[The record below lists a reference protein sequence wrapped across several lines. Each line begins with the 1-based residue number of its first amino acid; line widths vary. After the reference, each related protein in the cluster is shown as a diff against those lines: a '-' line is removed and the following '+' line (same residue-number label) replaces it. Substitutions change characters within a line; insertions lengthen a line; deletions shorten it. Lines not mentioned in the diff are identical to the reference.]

1 MPLVKEKLET
11 KEIIK
16 DMRKNV
22 SVQVDS
28 DFALLLPSGVYE
40 IKKMEPRSKIRTI
53 IVFCLFLAIAGIIGF
68 GYFCQDQVCALSKRS
83 MILQPDLLSYNDIP
97 QQPPLPP
104 GAVGAASAQAVA
116 TGALIVHQQLQQ
128 QMHQQQPLPMASTKT
143 IQQNNIIIAN
153 AGLSYDDVL
162 NDDFQ
167 FDMDGHDVMV
177 FLHIQKTG
185 GTSFGR
191 HLVRDLDLKRPC
203 ECQRQRKR
211 CYCFRPHRNENWLFS
226 RYSTGWKCGLHADWT
241 ELTSCVDQELDKN
254 EGESAKRRY
263 FYITLLREPIARYM
277 SEYRHVKRG
286 ATWKGSR
293 HWCLGRQATTQE
305 LPPCYKGKDWLDVTI
320 DEFAGCDSNLAANR
334 QTRMLADLALV
345 GCYNKSAMPSHER
358 DRVMLAS
365 AKRNLAA
372 MAYFGL
378 TEYQKISQYIF
389 EETFNLRFAIPFEQ
403 HNTTLSVSAIHNLR
417 PDQRRHIEE
426 LNSLDI
432 ELYAFAKNLLFERF
446 EHLKAKDNDFEKRF
460 ANLGNI
466 YYKQGVTEFNWD
478 SNIDETVSTEH

>member
-1 MPLVKEKLET
+1 MPNNL
-11 KEIIK
+11 
-16 DMRKNV
+16 DMHKNV

-53 IVFCLFLAIAGIIGF
+53 IFFCLFLAIAGIIGF
-68 GYFCQDQVCALSKRS
+68 GYFCQDQVCALSKRAVLVQS
-83 MILQPDLLSYNDIP
+83 SDMLTYNE
-97 QQPPLPP
+97 L
-104 GAVGAASAQAVA
+104 
-116 TGALIVHQQLQQ
+116 
-128 QMHQQQPLPMASTKT
+128 QPLPLHQQSGGSYNNHNTNGNNNNNNNNMGGSTAIASKAS
-143 IQQNNIIIAN
+143 QPQNIIVN
-153 AGLSYDDVL
+153 SGLSYEDVL

-241 ELTSCVDQELDKN
+241 ELTSCVDVELDKN
-254 EGESAKRRY
+254 EGETAKRRY
-263 FYITLLREPIARYM
+263 FYISLLREPISRYM
-277 SEYRHVKRG
+277 SEYRHVRRG

-293 HWCLGRQATTQE
+293 HWCLGRQATASE
-305 LPPCYKGKDWLDVTI
+305 LPPCYKGKDWLDV
-320 DEFAGCDSNLAANR
+320 DLDQFAGCESNLAANR

-345 GCYNKSAMPSHER
+345 GCYNKSSMPAHER

-378 TEYQKISQYIF
+378 TEYQKMSQYIF

-403 HNTTLSVSAIHNLR
+403 HNTTISATAVHNLR
-417 PDQRRHIEE
+417 PDQKRRIEK

-432 ELYAFAKNLLFERF
+432 ELYAYAKNLLFQRF
-446 EHLKAKDNDFEKRF
+446 ERLKAKDTNFEQRY

-466 YYKQGVTEFNWD
+466 YFKQGVTEFNWD
-478 SNIDETVSTEH
+478 SNLEDAISTDH

>member
-1 MPLVKEKLET
+1 MGRAIFT
-11 KEIIK
+11 NII
-16 DMRKNV
+16 
-22 SVQVDS
+22 
-28 DFALLLPSGVYE
+28 LPCGKQCEFKVIFY
-40 IKKMEPRSKIRTI
+40 
-53 IVFCLFLAIAGIIGF
+53 VAI
-68 GYFCQDQVCALSKRS
+68 YQSQVCALSKRAVLVQS
-83 MILQPDLLSYNDIP
+83 SDMLTYNE
-97 QQPPLPP
+97 L
-104 GAVGAASAQAVA
+104 
-116 TGALIVHQQLQQ
+116 
-128 QMHQQQPLPMASTKT
+128 QPLPLHQQSGGSYNNHNTNGNNNNNMGGSTAIASKAS
-143 IQQNNIIIAN
+143 QPQNIIVN
-153 AGLSYDDVL
+153 SGLSYEDVL

-241 ELTSCVDQELDKN
+241 ELTSCVDVELDKN
-254 EGESAKRRY
+254 EGETAKRRY
-263 FYITLLREPIARYM
+263 FYISLLREPISRYM
-277 SEYRHVKRG
+277 SEYRHVRRG

-293 HWCLGRQATTQE
+293 HWCLGRQATASE
-305 LPPCYKGKDWLDVTI
+305 LPPCYKGKDWLDV
-320 DEFAGCDSNLAANR
+320 DLDQFAGCESNLAANR

-345 GCYNKSAMPSHER
+345 GCYNKSSMPAHER

-378 TEYQKISQYIF
+378 TEYQKMSQYIF

-403 HNTTLSVSAIHNLR
+403 HNTTISATAVQNLR
-417 PDQRRHIEE
+417 HDQKRRIEK

-432 ELYAFAKNLLFERF
+432 ELYAYAKNLLFQRF
-446 EHLKAKDNDFEKRF
+446 ERLKAKDTNFEQRY

-466 YYKQGVTEFNWD
+466 YFKQGVTEFNWD
-478 SNIDETVSTEH
+478 SNLEDAISTDH

>member
-1 MPLVKEKLET
+1 MSSPLMMV
-11 KEIIK
+11 
-16 DMRKNV
+16 M
-22 SVQVDS
+22 
-28 DFALLLPSGVYE
+28 
-40 IKKMEPRSKIRTI
+40 
-53 IVFCLFLAIAGIIGF
+53 
-68 GYFCQDQVCALSKRS
+68 VCALSKRS
-83 MILQPDLLSYNDIP
+83 MILQPDIPPYNEIAA
-97 QQPPLPP
+97 PP
-104 GAVGAASAQAVA
+104 GALGAAAAQASS
-116 TGALIVHQQLQQ
+116 TGALMVHQTSASSFSSSKYQQPQSQPQTQQ
-128 QMHQQQPLPMASTKT
+128 QQQHLSALASTKS

-153 AGLSYDDVL
+153 PGLSYDDVL
-162 NDDFQ
+162 NEDFQ

-191 HLVRDLDLKRPC
+191 HLVHDLDLKRPC

-226 RYSTGWKCGLHADWT
+226 RYSTGWRCGLHADWT
-241 ELTSCVDQELDKN
+241 ELTSCVDQVLDKN

-263 FYITLLREPIARYM
+263 FYISLIREPLARYM

-286 ATWKGSR
+286 ATWKNSR
-293 HWCLGRQATTQE
+293 HWCLGRQATQKE
-305 LPPCYKGKDWLDVTI
+305 LPPCYKGDDWLDVTI
-320 DEFAGCDSNLAANR
+320 DEFAGCESNLATNR

-345 GCYNKSAMPSHER
+345 GCYNKSAMPAHER

-365 AKRNLAA
+365 AKRNLAS

-403 HNTTLSVSAIHNLR
+403 HNNTLSVSAIHNLR
-417 PDQRRHIEE
+417 PDQRRKIEE
-426 LNSLDI
+426 LNNLDI

-446 EHLKAKDNDFEKRF
+446 EHLKARDNDFEKRF

>member
-1 MPLVKEKLET
+1 MPV
-11 KEIIK
+11 
-16 DMRKNV
+16 DMHKNV

-68 GYFCQDQVCALSKRS
+68 GYFCQDQVCALSKRAV
-83 MILQPDLLSYNDIP
+83 ILQSSDMLAYNEL
-97 QQPPLPP
+97 QP
-104 GAVGAASAQAVA
+104 VA
-116 TGALIVHQQLQQ
+116 
-128 QMHQQQPLPMASTKT
+128 MHQASSNSNNNNNNNNNYNVGGSTAITSKSSAP
-143 IQQNNIIIAN
+143 QNIIAN
-153 AGLSYDDVL
+153 AGLSYEDVL

-241 ELTSCVDQELDKN
+241 ELTSCVDVELDKN
-254 EGESAKRRY
+254 EGETAKRRY
-263 FYITLLREPIARYM
+263 FYISLLREPISRYM
-277 SEYRHVKRG
+277 SEYRHVRRG

-293 HWCLGRQATTQE
+293 HWCLGRQATASE
-305 LPPCYKGKDWLDVTI
+305 LPPCYKGKDWLDV
-320 DEFAGCDSNLAANR
+320 DLDQFAGCESNLAANR

-345 GCYNKSAMPSHER
+345 GCYNKSSMPAHER

-378 TEYQKISQYIF
+378 TEYQKMSQYIF

-403 HNTTLSVSAIHNLR
+403 HNATISAAAVTNLR
-417 PDQRRHIEE
+417 PDQRRRIEK

-432 ELYAFAKNLLFERF
+432 ELYAFAKNLLFQRF
-446 EHLKAKDNDFEKRF
+446 EHLKAKDAKFEQRF

-466 YYKQGVTEFNWD
+466 YFKQGVTEFNWD
-478 SNIDETVSTEH
+478 SNIEDALSTDH

>member
-1 MPLVKEKLET
+1 MHPG
-11 KEIIK
+11 
-16 DMRKNV
+16 DMHKNV

-40 IKKMEPRSKIRTI
+40 IKKMEPRSKIRKI

-68 GYFCQDQVCALSKRS
+68 GYFCQDQANSISSNNNNNNANSNNNVAMGGGITAMASK
-83 MILQPDLLSYNDIP
+83 
-97 QQPPLPP
+97 
-104 GAVGAASAQAVA
+104 ASA
-116 TGALIVHQQLQQ
+116 
-128 QMHQQQPLPMASTKT
+128 P
-143 IQQNNIIIAN
+143 QNIIAN
-153 AGLSYDDVL
+153 AGLSYEDVL

-241 ELTSCVDQELDKN
+241 ELTSCVDVELDKN
-254 EGESAKRRY
+254 EGETAKRRY
-263 FYITLLREPIARYM
+263 FYISLLREPISRYM
-277 SEYRHVKRG
+277 SEYRHVRRG

-293 HWCLGRQATTQE
+293 HWCLGRQASANE
-305 LPPCYKGKDWLDVTI
+305 LPACYKGKDWLDV
-320 DEFAGCDSNLAANR
+320 DLDQFAGCESNLAANR

-345 GCYNKSAMPSHER
+345 GCYNKSSMPAHER

-378 TEYQKISQYIF
+378 TEYQKMSQYIF

-403 HNTTLSVSAIHNLR
+403 HNTTISATAVSNLR
-417 PDQRRHIEE
+417 ADQKRRIEK
-426 LNSLDI
+426 LNGLDI
-432 ELYAFAKNLLFERF
+432 ELYVFAKNLLFQRF
-446 EHLKAKDNDFEKRF
+446 EHLKAKDTNFEQRY

-466 YYKQGVTEFNWD
+466 YFKQGITEFNWD
-478 SNIDETVSTEH
+478 SNVDDALSTDH

>member
-1 MPLVKEKLET
+1 
-11 KEIIK
+11 
-16 DMRKNV
+16 
-22 SVQVDS
+22 
-28 DFALLLPSGVYE
+28 
-40 IKKMEPRSKIRTI
+40 MEPRFKIRTI
-53 IVFCLFLAIAGIIGF
+53 IIFCLFLAMAGIIGF
-68 GYFCQDQVCALSKRS
+68 GYFCQDQVCALTKRS
-83 MILQPDLLSYNDIP
+83 MILQPDILAYNGRAQPSDSNTVWTDEHQP
-97 QQPPLPP
+97 APPLPP
-104 GAVGAASAQAVA
+104 SPQHM
-116 TGALIVHQQLQQ
+116 INEQQEK
-128 QMHQQQPLPMASTKT
+128 QMMSSITSASTLNVKNV
-143 IQQNNIIIAN
+143 QQNVIFAN
-153 AGLSYDDVL
+153 AGLSYEDVL

-241 ELTSCVDQELDKN
+241 ELTNCVDLELEKN

-293 HWCLGRQATTQE
+293 HWCLGRQATTEE
-305 LPPCYKGKDWLDVTI
+305 LPACYKGKDWLDVTL
-320 DEFAGCDSNLAANR
+320 DEFAACESNLAVNR

-345 GCYNKSAMPSHER
+345 GCYNKSSMTSHER

-403 HNTTLSVSAIHNLR
+403 HNTTVSALAIHNLSNE
-417 PDQRRHIEE
+417 QKRRIKE

-432 ELYAFAKNLLFERF
+432 QLYTFAKNLLFQRF
-446 EHLKAKDNDFEKRF
+446 ETLKAKDNDFEKRF

-478 SNIDETVSTEH
+478 SNIDDTASTDH

>member
-1 MPLVKEKLET
+1 MLWNFLNINSDCT
-11 KEIIK
+11 K
-16 DMRKNV
+16 
-22 SVQVDS
+22 
-28 DFALLLPSGVYE
+28 
-40 IKKMEPRSKIRTI
+40 
-53 IVFCLFLAIAGIIGF
+53 
-68 GYFCQDQVCALSKRS
+68 VCALSKRAV
-83 MILQPDLLSYNDIP
+83 ILQSPDMMAYNEL
-97 QQPPLPP
+97 QPNNNNNNNNAGGSTSIALK
-104 GAVGAASAQAVA
+104 ASA
-116 TGALIVHQQLQQ
+116 
-128 QMHQQQPLPMASTKT
+128 P
-143 IQQNNIIIAN
+143 QNIIAN
-153 AGLSYDDVL
+153 AGLSYEDVL

-241 ELTSCVDQELDKN
+241 ELTSCVDAELDKN
-254 EGESAKRRY
+254 EGETAKRRY
-263 FYITLLREPIARYM
+263 FYISLLREPISRYM
-277 SEYRHVKRG
+277 SEYRHVRRG

-293 HWCLGRQATTQE
+293 HWCLGRQATAAE
-305 LPPCYKGKDWLDVTI
+305 LPPCYKGKDWLDV
-320 DEFAGCDSNLAANR
+320 DLDQFAGCESNLAANR

-345 GCYNKSAMPSHER
+345 GCYNKSSMPAHER

-378 TEYQKISQYIF
+378 TEYQKMSQYIF

-403 HNTTLSVSAIHNLR
+403 HNATISATAVTNLR
-417 PDQRRHIEE
+417 PDQRRLIEK

-432 ELYAFAKNLLFERF
+432 ELYAFAKNLLFQRQRVC
-446 EHLKAKDNDFEKRF
+446 LD
-460 ANLGNI
+460 
-466 YYKQGVTEFNWD
+466 W
-478 SNIDETVSTEH
+478 ET

>member
-1 MPLVKEKLET
+1 MPV
-11 KEIIK
+11 
-16 DMRKNV
+16 DMHKNV

-68 GYFCQDQVCALSKRS
+68 GYFCQDQVCALSKRAV
-83 MILQPDLLSYNDIP
+83 ILQSSDMLAYNELQPVALHQASSSSSNNNYNVGGSTAIASKSSAP
-97 QQPPLPP
+97 Q
-104 GAVGAASAQAVA
+104 
-116 TGALIVHQQLQQ
+116 
-128 QMHQQQPLPMASTKT
+128 
-143 IQQNNIIIAN
+143 NIIAN
-153 AGLSYDDVL
+153 AGLSYEDVL

-191 HLVRDLDLKRPC
+191 HLVRDLDLKVRLGMCLVKKLWLTTISLQRPC

-241 ELTSCVDQELDKN
+241 ELTSCVDVELDKN
-254 EGESAKRRY
+254 EGETAKRRY
-263 FYITLLREPIARYM
+263 FYISLLREPISRYM
-277 SEYRHVKRG
+277 SEYRHVRRG

-293 HWCLGRQATTQE
+293 HWCLGRQATATE
-305 LPPCYKGKDWLDVTI
+305 LPPCYKGKDWLDV
-320 DEFAGCDSNLAANR
+320 DLDQFAGCESNLAANR

-345 GCYNKSAMPSHER
+345 GCYNKSSMPAHER

-378 TEYQKISQYIF
+378 TEYQKMSQYIF

-403 HNTTLSVSAIHNLR
+403 HNATISAAAVTNLR
-417 PDQRRHIEE
+417 PDQRRRIEK

-432 ELYAFAKNLLFERF
+432 ELYAFAKNLLFQRF
-446 EHLKAKDNDFEKRF
+446 DHLKAKDAKFEQRF

-466 YYKQGVTEFNWD
+466 YFKQGVTEFNWD
-478 SNIDETVSTEH
+478 SNIEDALSTDH

>member
-1 MPLVKEKLET
+1 MPV
-11 KEIIK
+11 
-16 DMRKNV
+16 DMQKNV

-53 IVFCLFLAIAGIIGF
+53 ILFCLFLAIAGIIGF
-68 GYFCQDQVCALSKRS
+68 GYFCQDQVCALSKRG
-83 MILQPDLLSYNDIP
+83 MMLQPDILSYNEALMP
-97 QQPPLPP
+97 PP
-104 GAVGAASAQAVA
+104 GAVGAAAASGMTNNAYGVHHSQHQLHQPGGGGGSAL
-116 TGALIVHQQLQQ
+116 AL
-128 QMHQQQPLPMASTKT
+128 ASTSAINAKS
-143 IQQNNIIIAN
+143 IQQNAIITN
-153 AGLSYDDVL
+153 AGLSYEDVL

-241 ELTSCVDQELDKN
+241 ELTSCVDIELDKN
-254 EGESAKRRY
+254 EGETAKRRY
-263 FYITLLREPIARYM
+263 FYITLLREPISRYM
-277 SEYRHVKRG
+277 SEYRHVRRG

-293 HWCLGRQATTQE
+293 HWCLGRQATAAE
-305 LPPCYKGKDWLDVTI
+305 LPPCYKGKDWLDVDL
-320 DEFAGCDSNLAANR
+320 DEFAACESNLAANR

-345 GCYNKSAMPSHER
+345 GCYNKTAMPAHER

-403 HNTTLSVSAIHNLR
+403 HNTTISATAVNNLR
-417 PDQRRHIEE
+417 PDQKRRIEE
-426 LNSLDI
+426 LNSLDV
-432 ELYAFAKNLLFERF
+432 ELYAFAKNLLFQRYGSSKFER
-446 EHLKAKDNDFEKRF
+446 LKAKDNDFEKRF

-478 SNIDETVSTEH
+478 SNIDDTLSTDH